1 MEILPKDTVLIFIKI
16 IIISILCDHYIIQC
30 SDTEQNYVEHN
41 PLTRGHPTNPEY
53 NVYKVK
59 EDTQVYNDDSYFGV
73 TKLLQKLE
81 NEMEIHVKEEK
92 VDLEKSGVSIID
104 GVNKFV
110 NKMMRTNVQPETVV
124 RDNLN
129 STTYNKTIFPILNES
144 MTVRNIE
151 NLEGSAT
158 KNNKTITKIPK
169 NDSIVQLPSMEIDSG
184 EGNSSTVDVEVET
197 TTLLNDV
204 FIRNFSEN
212 RGNNNKSFK
221 QGPKSIHV
229 HTIKKKNKA
238 SYPQQSKDTQQH
250 GVEWF
255 SRTVPRIF
263 SNLQIKSQ
271 DNSSLC
277 NLQYSFYQRS
287 LKNLKVWAV
296 KMYDASDTTP
306 RGFMVG
312 NSYQLGHFDECI
324 AIREPSYDISGKH
337 CLIET
342 RLKFNKTHHP
352 ATEQEQDEVIWN
364 IFEPVGDLEHRLPKD
379 SLHLSLCIP
388 SVCTARDLENSLQT
402 AVERQHKNVKDWIS
416 FRVTRE
422 MCFAENERKI
432 SPGVIMTCVI
442 FITIALIVIA
452 VTVYHLLTYNPNLK
466 SSSFLSTALL
476 SFSMVNNL
484 QKLFSGSNEDLR
496 FLHGM
501 KFLSMCLIIMG
512 HRLFYYFQSPV
523 LDMQNMLQKFPEFD
537 YILVHFNIVDTFLTI
552 TGFLTF
558 HTLYT
563 KIKKH
568 GITLLPSAILYRWLR
583 LVPVYAAV
591 IAILAI
597 IIPNFGNGPVFK
609 LKISREALR
618 CQKNWW
624 TNILF
629 ISNYVNTQQSCLIQS
644 WYLSVDFQMFL
655 IGLLLLYV
663 ISKNEKLGIRLLY
676 TCFGISI
683 VIPFVVTLKGR
694 HWGILKLTTNVL
706 ADPIASK
713 YFNEVYSKTHNR
725 ASCYLLGMMTS
736 HLCFKLKEMKFQFTV
751 KQLFLNSIVI
761 YILMEGSSFYQ
772 WLFYIPDRPFY
783 PIENAV
789 YAAINRVMW
798 SAGICALIT
807 EFYITGF
814 GFISPILSHPMYV
827 PLSRL
832 SYCALLIH
840 TQVQLLTIAA
850 TRVPEYLTYK
860 KMFWEVGGDIFVT
873 YTTSTVLYLFVE
885 APIGNLVDLFL
896 KKEKTKS

>member
-1 MEILPKDTVLIFIKI
+1 MDILPKDMMLIFIKI

-30 SDTEQNYVEHN
+30 TDTEYHLNEHN
-41 PLTRGHPTNPEY
+41 PLLGRHPENLEQ

-59 EDTQVYNDDSYFGV
+59 KDPLEINGDTFFGV

-81 NEMEIHVKEEK
+81 NELETQAKEEN
-92 VDLEKSGVSIID
+92 DQIID
-104 GVNKFV
+104 GVNKLV
-110 NKMMRTNVQPETVV
+110 NKMMQRNVQPETTDKVH
-124 RDNLN
+124 N
-129 STTYNKTIFPILNES
+129 STIENTTSHPLLLNEK
-144 MTVRNIE
+144 TVRNM
-151 NLEGSAT
+151 
-158 KNNKTITKIPK
+158 KNPERSEFNRNKTVMKIPK
-169 NDSIVQLPSMEIDSG
+169 NDSIVHLGTSMERESSG
-184 EGNSSTVDVEVET
+184 EGNPSTVGGEVDT
-197 TTLLNDV
+197 TTVVNQELFHTNT
-204 FIRNFSEN
+204 ISEN
-212 RGNNNKSFK
+212 SDNISNPLK
-221 QGPKSIHV
+221 QGSKSIHV
-229 HTIKKKNKA
+229 QPTRNKITP
-238 SYPQQSKDTQQH
+238 SYTHQRDAQKR
-250 GVEWF
+250 GIEWF
-255 SRTVPRIF
+255 SRRIPRIF
-263 SNLQIKSQ
+263 SDLQIKSQ

-277 NLQYSFYQRS
+277 NLQYILYQTS
-287 LKNLKVWAV
+287 LKNLNVWAV

-324 AIREPSYDISGKH
+324 AIREPSHGISGKH

-342 RLKFNKTHHP
+342 RLKFNKSHHP
-352 ATEQEQDEVIWN
+352 TDQNQDEAIWN
-364 IFEPVGDLEHRLPKD
+364 IFDPVDISEHRLPKD

-388 SVCTARDLENSLQT
+388 SGCTFRDLEQSLRIV
-402 AVERQHKNVKDWIS
+402 VERQHTDVKEWIS
-416 FRVTRE
+416 FRVTPD

-432 SPGVIMTCVI
+432 SQQLIITCVV
-442 FITIALIVIA
+442 FVGFALIVIA
-452 VTVYHLLTYNPNLK
+452 VTVFHLLTYEPDIK
-466 SSSFLSTALL
+466 SLPFFRSALL
-476 SFSMVNNL
+476 SFSMVHNF
-484 QKLFSGSNEDLR
+484 QKLFSGSNEELR
-496 FLHGM
+496 FLHGL
-501 KFLSMCLIIMG
+501 KFISMCLIIMG

-523 LDMQNMLQKFPEFD
+523 LDMQNMLQKFLEYD

-568 GITLLPSAILYRWLR
+568 GITLIPNAILYRWLR
-583 LVPVYAAV
+583 LVPVYAAI
-591 IAILAI
+591 IAVLAI

-618 CQKNWW
+618 CQQNWW

-629 ISNYVNTQQSCLIQS
+629 ISNYVNTHQSCLIQS

-663 ISKNEKLGIRLLY
+663 ISKNETIGIRLLY
-676 TCFGISI
+676 ACFGMSV
-683 VIPFVVTLKGR
+683 VIPFIVTLKGR
-694 HWGILKLTTNVL
+694 HWGILKLTTRVL

-725 ASCYLLGMMTS
+725 ASCYFLGMMTS
-736 HLCFKLKEMKFQFTV
+736 HLCFKLKEKKFQFTT

-772 WLFYIPDRPFY
+772 WLFYIPDRPYY
-783 PIENAV
+783 PLENAL

-798 SAGICALIT
+798 SAGICAIIT

-814 GFISPILSHPMYV
+814 GFISPILNHPMYV

-873 YTTSTVLYLFVE
+873 YTTATILYLFVE

-896 KKEKTKS
+896 KKERTRTKS